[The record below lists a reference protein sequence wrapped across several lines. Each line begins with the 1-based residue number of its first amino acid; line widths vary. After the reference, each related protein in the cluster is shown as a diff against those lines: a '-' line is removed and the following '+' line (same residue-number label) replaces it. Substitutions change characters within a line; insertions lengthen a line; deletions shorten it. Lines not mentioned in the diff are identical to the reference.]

1 MFFLLVPFKTSL
13 SLFFF
18 FSAALTPELLHAVLS
33 EIPPLLSESDLHI
46 AQLTLHLLTSV
57 ARNQRSA
64 FQTGGVNGGILSEV
78 FNLLR
83 SPLLQ
88 GVALGSLLD
97 FLQALVEFNAPG

>member
-1 MFFLLVPFKTSL
+1 MLY
-13 SLFFF
+13 
-18 FSAALTPELLHAVLS
+18 AVLN

-46 AQLTLHLLTSV
+46 AQLSLHLLTSV

-64 FQTGGVNGGILSEV
+64 LQAGGVSGTILPEV

-88 GVALGSLLD
+88 GVALASLLE
-97 FLQALVEFNAPG
+97 FLQALVEFNPSGKKNSWVYIKE

>member
-1 MFFLLVPFKTSL
+1 M
-13 SLFFF
+13 
-18 FSAALTPELLHAVLS
+18 
-33 EIPPLLSESDLHI
+33 LSESDLHI

-64 FQTGGVNGGILSEV
+64 FQAGGVNGGILPEV

-88 GVALGSLLD
+88 GVALASLLEPRVSFF
-97 FLQALVEFNAPG
+97 FLVSLVMEKF